1 MAALAYCAPSEEWN
15 LSMFALTLRH
25 ALALT
30 ALVFA
35 SSVHAASFDCA
46 SAASKVEK
54 AICADADL
62 SRLDEQLAERWRTT
76 LANVPD
82 PKALK
87 TDQRQWLK
95 NRNGCGD
102 LTACL
107 RRQYLMRLAELEHA
121 TQSFSWD
128 ATWQLIPPSTTTS
141 ATATTQRRDATHVFI
156 SIEAGEGGNSGDI
169 EGVATLKDGIAIYA
183 EDECTLLLTPING
196 VLDISHAGAGGYC
209 SAGMGVYYT
218 GRFIASDQ
226 PLTLD
231 YDMLSLGLARTPA
244 ENQALHALLE
254 DDYQRAV
261 GTSGSLMTAQPSSDV
276 PDSQV
281 TEMWMRGLGGTGVIM
296 RASGARFWVLLV
308 TYEGGKSRLRYYT
321 NVPKWKTRLPV
332 ALQAW
337 HERMKNNLDLPIEFM
352 P

>member
-1 MAALAYCAPSEEWN
+1 
-15 LSMFALTLRH
+15 MFALTLRH

-30 ALVFA
+30 ALVFT
-35 SSVHAASFDCA
+35 SVVHASSFDCA
-46 SAASKVEK
+46 SAGSKTEK

-62 SRLDEQLAERWRTT
+62 SRLDEQLAERWRAT
-76 LANVPD
+76 LASVPD

-87 TDQRQWLK
+87 TDQRQWLR

-121 TQSFSWD
+121 TQPFNWD
-128 ATWQLIPPSTTTS
+128 ATWQLIPPGTSTS
-141 ATATTQRRDATHVFI
+141 ATATTQRRDATHIIV
-156 SIEAGEGGNSGDI
+156 SIEAAEGGNSGDL
-169 EGVATLKDGIAIYA
+169 EGVATLKDGKAIYS

-196 VLDISHAGAGGYC
+196 VLDISQTDAGGYC

-218 GRFIASDQ
+218 GRFIASEQ
-226 PLTLD
+226 RLSLD

-244 ENQALHALLE
+244 DNQALHALLE
-254 DDYQRAV
+254 NDYQRAV
-261 GTSGSLMTAQPSSDV
+261 EMSGSLMTAEPSSDV

-281 TEMWMRGLGGTGVIM
+281 TEMWMRGLGGTGVVM
-296 RASGARFWVLLV
+296 RAGGARFWVLLV
-308 TYEGGKSRLRYYT
+308 TYDDGKSRLRYYT
-321 NVPKWKTRLPV
+321 NEPKWKNRLPQ
-332 ALQAW
+332 ALQVW
-337 HERMKNNLDLPIEFM
+337 SERMKTNLDRPIEFM